1 MSLPKFFRRY
11 RGWIAVGVLVAV
23 AGTAYALLNRGGEA
37 ESTISYQTEAASI
50 GTISSTVAGTG
61 SLEVGDTTDVYPG
74 TSGTVATIAVA
85 EGSVVATGE
94 VLFTLDA
101 DEAEAASAQALLSLR
116 QAQAS
121 VTQANQQLTKA
132 NAALSTLYAKSTE
145 PTPTATSADIE
156 SAKADVAVAKAQVS
170 AARAQVTAAND
181 SYDEALVAED
191 DLTVTAPCSGQVY
204 SLDIEV
210 GDSVSTSGGSSTG
223 TTGTSAANA
232 IGGSTTTTSSS
243 GAPVVIAPEQPL
255 VVHLTVNEVDLP
267 SLEVGQRADIS
278 FDAFSDITAT
288 GKVYEIADEG
298 TSSSGVVTFDVYL
311 SIDKADPR
319 LRVGMSSAATIV
331 TDIAS
336 NVLVVSNSAV
346 QSDGDG
352 GYYVLVMASGATEP
366 TQVTVETGLASDT
379 QTEILSGLAEGDTVV
394 TQTIDSSSTTS
405 SSDSQDDSSGSLI
418 NIGGGMGGP
427 PSGGPMG
434 GN

>member
-11 RGWIAVGVLVAV
+11 RGWIAVAALVAIG
-23 AGTAYALLNRGGEA
+23 GTAYALLNRGGEA
-37 ESTISYQTEAASI
+37 ESTISYQTETASI
-50 GTISSTVAGTG
+50 STISSTVSGTG

-74 TSGTVATIAVA
+74 TSGTVATLAVA
-85 EGSVVATGE
+85 EGSVVATGD

-116 QAQAS
+116 QAEAS

-132 NAALSTLYAKSTE
+132 NATLSAAYAGSAE
-145 PTPTATSADIE
+145 PTPTATASDIE

-170 AARAQVTAAND
+170 AAQAQVTTAD
-181 SYDEALVAED
+181 KTYDEALAAED
-191 DLTVTAPCSGQVY
+191 DLTVVAPCSGQVY
-204 SLDIEV
+204 SLGIEV
-210 GDSVSTSGGSSTG
+210 GDSVSTSGGS
-223 TTGTSAANA
+223 TGTSGTSANTM
-232 IGGSTTTTSSS
+232 GGTSTTSTSSS
-243 GAPVVIAPEQPL
+243 APVVIAPEQPL

-298 TSSSGVVTFDVYL
+298 SSSSGVVTFDVYL
-311 SIDKADPR
+311 TIDKADSR
-319 LRVGMSSAATIV
+319 LRVGMSAAATIV
-331 TDIAS
+331 TDIAQS
-336 NVLVVSNSAV
+336 VLVVSNSAV
-346 QSDGDG
+346 QSDGNG
-352 GYYVLVMASGATEP
+352 GYYVLQMADGATEP

-379 QTEILSGLAEGDTVV
+379 QTEILSGIAEGDTVV
-394 TQTIDSSSTTS
+394 TQTIDSSSSTS
-405 SSDSQDDSSGSLI
+405 SSTSEDDSSSSLI